1 MLINASRA
9 LQTFIAQDG
18 IQTLVRLTDAPDR
31 EVRINSIWAL
41 RNMVFK
47 SEESVRQKVMETLG
61 WETLKRYGGFLVS
74 IFIPLIYSLSPSV
87 TSKTPS
93 LR

>member
-1 MLINASRA
+1 MKSISRHFVS

-18 IQTLVRLTDAPDR
+18 IQTLVRLTDASER

-47 SEESVRQKVMETLG
+47 GEESVRQKVIDALG
-61 WETLKRYGGFLVS
+61 WNTLR
-74 IFIPLIYSLSPSV
+74 
-87 TSKTPS
+87 
-93 LR
+93 R